1 MSFAKIITPVETRW
15 NSLLMMIRSII
26 HLQIPL
32 ESIKENPR
40 DIKENPKLVDA
51 IPDREDFEILKNI
64 VPILAKFE
72 SISQTLSADKN
83 PTICLVVPKLHFI
96 NKFLQSMLNR
106 RDQAESVKDLCQV
119 EFDFSLSYSSDT
131 NKYSV

>member
-51 IPDREDFEILKNI
+51 IPDPEDFEILKTI

-119 EFDFSLSYSSDT
+119 E
-131 NKYSV
+131 